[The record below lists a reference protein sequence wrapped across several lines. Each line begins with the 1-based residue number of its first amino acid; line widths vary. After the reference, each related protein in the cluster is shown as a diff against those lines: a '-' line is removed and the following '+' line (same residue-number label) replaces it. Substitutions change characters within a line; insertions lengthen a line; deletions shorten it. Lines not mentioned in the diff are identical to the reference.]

1 MIFNLLKIDCLEAD
15 VMYEK
20 ANEMEKGGF
29 LAFEDNIK
37 DIIDI
42 IDQ

>member
-20 ANEMEKGGF
+20 ANETEKGGF
-29 LAFEDNIK
+29 LAFEENIK
-37 DIIDI
+37 DIFDI